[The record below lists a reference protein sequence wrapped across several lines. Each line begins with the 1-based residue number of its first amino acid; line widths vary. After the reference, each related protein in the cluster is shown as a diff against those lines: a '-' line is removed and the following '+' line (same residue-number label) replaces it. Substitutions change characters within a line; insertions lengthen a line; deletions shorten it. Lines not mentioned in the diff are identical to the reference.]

1 MPGREAYEKGKMFER
16 QLGKI
21 LLNHGFFVIRSP
33 ASGRRTK
40 KFIYPDLVAIRKGKV
55 LLFEVK
61 MRKKRETVYI
71 EKRKYDNLK
80 FAAILSGGIPYLAV
94 YVSSDKRWYLF
105 KLDQLVYR
113 DRKYVLSMD
122 RFDEGKNI
130 EEVIKEALE
139 EKK

>member
-1 MPGREAYEKGKMFER
+1 
-16 QLGKI
+16 
-21 LLNHGFFVIRSP
+21 
-33 ASGRRTK
+33 
-40 KFIYPDLVAIRKGKV
+40 
-55 LLFEVK
+55 